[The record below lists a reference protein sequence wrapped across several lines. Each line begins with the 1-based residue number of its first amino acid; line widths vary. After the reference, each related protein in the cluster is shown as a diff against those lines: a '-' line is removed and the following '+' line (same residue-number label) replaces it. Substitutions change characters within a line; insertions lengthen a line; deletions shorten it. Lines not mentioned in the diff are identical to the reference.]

1 MPGAL
6 SSSAGA
12 TATTATTA
20 FPAMVMNWFIDGKL
34 SGPLR
39 GSRIGHSKGN
49 RKEQT
54 IRQKAKRQLA
64 SRLAEEARKLAR
76 EAEEALA
83 EQEQHAATTLRVLD
97 PCPEP
102 CYLCKE
108 YDEPDDPHPIVRGTT
123 VGHCAKSR
131 LHYGNHICGPCQAE
145 IDGVLARADG
155 AGPTSAG
162 AGADGGEAGDG
173 EQGHSRA
180 RDGVR

>member
-1 MPGAL
+1 MKDCPWLG
-6 SSSAGA
+6 
-12 TATTATTA
+12 
-20 FPAMVMNWFIDGKL
+20 DGIWV
-34 SGPLR
+34 GPPR

-54 IRQKAKRQLA
+54 IRQKAKMQLA

-83 EQEQHAATTLRVLD
+83 EQEQNAATTLRVLD
-97 PCPEP
+97 PCPQP

-131 LHYGNHICGPCQAE
+131 LPWHATHICVPCQAE
-145 IDGVLARADG
+145 LDAELAWADG

-162 AGADGGEAGDG
+162 AGAGGGEAGDG
-173 EQGHSRA
+173 EQCHSRA

>member
-1 MPGAL
+1 MAKGWL
-6 SSSAGA
+6 KEGKWAG
-12 TATTATTA
+12 
-20 FPAMVMNWFIDGKL
+20 P
-34 SGPLR
+34 PR

-54 IRQKAKRQLA
+54 IRQKAKMQLA
-64 SRLAEEARKLAR
+64 SRLAEEARNLAR

-83 EQEQHAATTLRVLD
+83 EQEQNAATTLRVLD
-97 PCPEP
+97 PCPHP
-102 CYLCKE
+102 CYFCEE
-108 YDEPDDPHPIVRGTT
+108 YDEPDYPHPIVPGTT

-131 LHYGNHICGPCQAE
+131 LLWHTNHVCAPCQAE
-145 IDGVLARADG
+145 LDEALLAWADG

>member
-1 MPGAL
+1 MWINPKLERLLKKILGENFCY
-6 SSSAGA
+6 GG
-12 TATTATTA
+12 TGMDVA
-20 FPAMVMNWFIDGKL
+20 FP
-34 SGPLR
+34 GPNQGLVTKNA
-39 GSRIGHSKGN
+39 RIRCFNCQRITKDDS
-49 RKEQT
+49 
-54 IRQKAKRQLA
+54 
-64 SRLAEEARKLAR
+64 
-76 EAEEALA
+76 LA
-83 EQEQHAATTLRVLD
+83 EQEQNAATTLRVLD
-97 PCPEP
+97 PCPQP